1 MIRESFLFIFFL
13 SVYKPLG
20 GEKVLSFHIKEKYPK
35 PREILNILKSAL
47 RWSNRKGCPLEGNL
61 FKKPLHPPLIVFLFL
76 KRDALLNLAK
86 AQVEVATVS
95 LKCSLLSVERPG
107 HCSHS
112 TIFWESG
119 PDSRYSVYIL
129 GGSVCA
135 PKTFIASLFQAFIAF
150 PSCSWNFRWQLS
162 KET

>member
-1 MIRESFLFIFFL
+1 MIRESFVCLFFFL

-20 GEKVLSFHIKEKYPK
+20 GEKVLSFHRKEKYPK

-61 FKKPLHPPLIVFLFL
+61 FKNPSLHPPLIVFLFL

-95 LKCSLLSVERPG
+95 LKCPLLSIERPG

-112 TIFWESG
+112 TIF
-119 PDSRYSVYIL
+119 
-129 GGSVCA
+129 
-135 PKTFIASLFQAFIAF
+135 
-150 PSCSWNFRWQLS
+150 
-162 KET
+162 